1 VSFVVDRSATCVNI
15 KHELRKEVKQM
26 FRIPSFYV
34 DAPEFKD
41 AVSIM
46 TRRGSGDLLA
56 GMESMNELWDEYCK
70 GELGDTYEDDE
81 DFFYHWSYETNAYNV
96 VFEKMSKLFVLGS
109 ATITQQ
115 QS

>member
-1 VSFVVDRSATCVNI
+1 
-15 KHELRKEVKQM
+15 M

-96 VFEKMSKLFVLGS
+96 VFEKMSKLFVPGS
-109 ATITQQ
+109 VTITQQ